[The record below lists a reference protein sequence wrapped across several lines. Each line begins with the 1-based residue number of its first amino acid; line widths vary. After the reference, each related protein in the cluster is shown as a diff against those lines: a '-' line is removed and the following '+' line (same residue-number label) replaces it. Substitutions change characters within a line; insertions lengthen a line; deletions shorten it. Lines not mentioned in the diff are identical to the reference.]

1 MAAAAARFPAT
12 AKWIAAA
19 RARESARPDRLFN
32 DPFASALAGDEG
44 FAILARSEAASGGEN
59 AYLPVRAR
67 YFDDLLLSTSAR
79 QVVLLGA
86 GCDTRAYRLRFP
98 DGASLFE
105 LDRAEVLEDKER
117 ILTAANAHPRCV
129 RRAVAVDFSG
139 SWMDELAATD
149 FDTAKPSAWLAE
161 GLLFYL
167 RTEHV
172 RSLRES
178 AGQLSAATSTFAAD
192 IFGTGLLDQASM
204 QPYLRWL
211 ESMHRPPPFCT
222 DDPAG
227 LFAACGWSLAKIV
240 EPGEPEANFGRLRSR
255 SPGQGTN
262 RTYLITA
269 LKNEPRPIA
278 S

>member
-1 MAAAAARFPAT
+1 MADAAARFPAT

-19 RARESARPDRLFN
+19 RARESERPDRLFN

-59 AYLPVRAR
+59 SYLPVRAR
-67 YFDDLLLSTSAR
+67 YFDDLLLSASAR

-98 DGASLFE
+98 DGACIFE
-105 LDRAEVLEDKER
+105 LDRAEVFEDKER
-117 ILTAANAHPRCV
+117 ILTAANAKPRCV

-139 SWMDELAATD
+139 SWIDDLTAAG
-149 FDTAKPSAWLAE
+149 FDSSKPSTWLAE

-167 RTEHV
+167 RPEHV
-172 RSLRES
+172 RSLLEG
-178 AGQLSAATSTFAAD
+178 AGQLSAATSLFAAD
-192 IFGTGLLDQASM
+192 VFGTGLLDQASM

-211 ESMHRPPPFCT
+211 ESTSRPSPFCT
-222 DDPAG
+222 DDPGG
-227 LFAACGWSLAKIV
+227 LFAACGWSSAKVV
-240 EPGEPEANFGRLRSR
+240 EPGQPEASFGRLPPRSQ
-255 SPGQGTN
+255 GQGTN

-269 LKNEPRPIA
+269 RKNEPQPIA